1 MRRNKILTSLL
12 SPISILIFIGLL
24 LRIAMF
30 FAFQPFNHIDEV
42 ITSDAEG
49 YHKLAIQL
57 LQNHSFVVP
66 GTDLDT
72 FRTPGYPV
80 FISCIYSIF
89 GINASAVLFIQ
100 IFLNLGSV
108 LLLYYIGKSLINK
121 SFGFIAALLLCIE
134 PDHLLNIFYLLTDTL
149 FVFIFL
155 LSCLFLILFVRKNKT
170 IYVVL
175 SAAVL
180 GLATLVR
187 PISFLF
193 PLVLISGLVV
203 YLALYKKSSI
213 ILIAKN
219 SLLVLFTF
227 GLTISPWLIRN
238 YEMYGYSKLSS
249 ISGYN
254 LLNYNVA
261 FSVKKAEKK
270 QIDIIR
276 NDFDSIVN
284 KRATREQLNNPFY
297 KSDVQAEVA
306 KDYIKKHKKEYIKS
320 HCLGM
325 LNIYSSMDFK
335 TFSRRIL
342 RIGDDVSQKYNGG
355 SFDKFAINIHRFKT
369 LPFSTLFIGGIY
381 SLLLFL
387 YYTTAIL
394 GSFLFF
400 REKRYLL
407 LFYIVTCI
415 LYFTLLIGVVG
426 LARYKLSISPFYIF
440 LSAYGIYY
448 IINWHRQ
455 FKTDQC
461 PSDIY

>member
-1 MRRNKILTSLL
+1 MRRNKIVKSLL
-12 SPISILIFIGLL
+12 SPISVLIAIGLL
-24 LRIAMF
+24 LRIVMF
-30 FAFQPFNHIDEV
+30 FTFQPFNHLDEV

-49 YHKLAIQL
+49 YHKLALQL
-57 LQNHSFVVP
+57 LQSHSFVVP

-72 FRTPGYPV
+72 FRTPGYPF

-89 GINASAVLFIQ
+89 GVNTSVVLFIQ

-108 LLLYYIGKSLINK
+108 LLLYYIGKLLINK

-149 FVFIFL
+149 FVFMFL
-155 LSCLFLILFVRKNKT
+155 LSCLFLILFIKGNRP
-170 IYVVL
+170 IYIIL

-193 PLVLISGLVV
+193 PLVLISGLAI
-203 YLALYKKSSI
+203 YMSIYEKSSF
-213 ILIAKN
+213 ILIIKN
-219 SLLVLFTF
+219 SLLVLFVF

-270 QIDIIR
+270 QIEIIR
-276 NDFDSIVN
+276 NEFDTIVN
-284 KRATREQLNNPFY
+284 RKATREQLSNPFY

-306 KDYIKKHKKEYIKS
+306 KDYIKKHKIEYIKS

-342 RIGDDVSQKYNGG
+342 RIGDDIPQKYDGG
-355 SFDKFAINIHRFKT
+355 SFDKFAINVDRFKT
-369 LPFSTLFIGGIY
+369 LPFSTLLIGGIY
-381 SLLLFL
+381 ALLLFI

-394 GSFLFF
+394 GSLLFF

-407 LFYIVTCI
+407 LFYIVVCI
-415 LYFTLLIGVVG
+415 FYFTLLIGVVG
-426 LARYKLSISPFYIF
+426 LARYKLAISPFYIF
-440 LSAYGIYY
+440 LSAYGIYS
-448 IINWHRQ
+448 IVNWQRQ
-455 FKTDQC
+455 FRNRPKAK
-461 PSDIY
+461 IL